1 MEFLVEPTAVVCATE
16 CYGHADCVEC
26 SSMCVDF

>member
-16 CYGHADCVEC
+16 CYGHVDCSSFCVE
-26 SSMCVDF
+26 F